1 MIIPEIGQEM
11 KRFRKKHGYTQAQ
24 LAEILGV
31 TKQSISNY
39 ETGKSQPNLSVI
51 IHFSVASKLAVDD
64 IVFYN
69 KIKYSLKTPECLKII
84 EEFRTTIKPDKPTSI
99 RSKELDKITK
109 DLYEKM
115 DRSVF

>member
-69 KIKYSLKTPECLKII
+69 KIKHFLGTPEALHII
-84 EEFRTTIKPDKPTSI
+84 NEFRDKVSSAKPTSI

-109 DLYEKM
+109 DLYKKM